1 MAQVKAR
8 DLGFLSEHIEIKDL
22 VTQRG
27 DIHHIFLKR
36 YLQNHGI
43 KDKRNYNQIANYV
56 YTQSEV
62 NIKIKDNAPKDYMSA
77 AKKQCE
83 TKDPVYGGITSEEKL
98 KENLRQNCI
107 PEEIFDMDDQQYDHF
122 LDLRRKL
129 IAQKIRSYYESLK

>member
-1 MAQVKAR
+1 
-8 DLGFLSEHIEIKDL
+8 
-22 VTQRG
+22 
-27 DIHHIFLKR
+27 
-36 YLQNHGI
+36 
-43 KDKRNYNQIANYV
+43 
-56 YTQSEV
+56 
-62 NIKIKDNAPKDYMSA
+62 MSA

>member
-27 DIHHIFLKR
+27 DIHHIFPKR

-83 TKDPVYGGITSEEKL
+83 MKDPVYGGITSEEKL